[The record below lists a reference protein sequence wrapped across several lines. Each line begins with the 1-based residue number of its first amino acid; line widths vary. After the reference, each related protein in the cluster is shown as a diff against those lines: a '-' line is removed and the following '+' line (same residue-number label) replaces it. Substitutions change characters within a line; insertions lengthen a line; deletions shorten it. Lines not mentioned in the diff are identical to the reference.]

1 MVELYPGFFY
11 MLRLAKLLY
20 DSGLVNKFPDEFR
33 TLALGEDFY
42 YELACTAIDAVFET
56 TIRDCNEDRG
66 MDIYVF
72 CDPLIDRFCQ
82 LCRQYELS
90 CRMTEEENPY
100 RKDIERIIRTGFCL
114 SGYDYDFTWK
124 LSASDRGRPRILF
137 FCGEEFCCLGEV
149 PEGLLEI
156 REGFQMLN
164 DQLEKVLRSQTEE
177 TVKEAA

>member
-1 MVELYPGFFY
+1 MIELYPGFFA
-11 MLRLAKLLY
+11 MLRLSKRLH
-20 DSGLVNKFPDEFR
+20 DSGLMHKIPDEFQ
-33 TLALGEDFY
+33 TLALDEDFY
-42 YELACTAIDAVFET
+42 YELAYTAIDAVFET

-114 SGYDYDFTWK
+114 GGYDYDFIWK

-137 FCGEEFCCLGEV
+137 FCGEEFCSLEEL
-149 PEGLLEI
+149 PECLLEI
-156 REGFQMLN
+156 REGFQTLN
-164 DQLEKVLRSQTEE
+164 FQMEKVLSSQTEE

>member
-42 YELACTAIDAVFET
+42 YELACTAIDAVFEYT
-56 TIRDCNEDRG
+56 VQDYNENRE
-66 MDIYVF
+66 MDVYVF

-100 RKDIERIIRTGFCL
+100 RKEIERIIRTGFCL

-164 DQLEKVLRSQTEE
+164 DQLEKALRSQTEE